1 MNPEW
6 VPILSLRLAKRVVCS
21 ARAVGR
27 GGAATANL
35 KRYDIS
41 PVYHKSVTGGHPKE
55 TLEASFDIVQDES
68 GARGYQLE
76 SEAILS
82 VCRTLTL
89 FSNSEEGMSLSG

>member
-1 MNPEW
+1 MP
-6 VPILSLRLAKRVVCS
+6 ATS

-68 GARGYQLE
+68 SVKGYQLE
-76 SEAILS
+76 GETILS
-82 VCRTLTL
+82 VCRVMGAL
-89 FSNSEEGMSLSG
+89 GMEQGRICQLKRHS